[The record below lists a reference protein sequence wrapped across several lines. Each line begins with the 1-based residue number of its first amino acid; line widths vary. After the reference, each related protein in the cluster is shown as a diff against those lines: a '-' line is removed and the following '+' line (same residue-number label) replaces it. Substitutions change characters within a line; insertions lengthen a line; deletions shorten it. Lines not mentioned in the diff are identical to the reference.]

1 MRPVRAAFDIEVIC
15 PAHLAQAAFPY
26 SGKGLPPR
34 PFSLWGNVSALHRAR
49 TTTIGRPYGDTPLA
63 KPNYSFE
70 KRQREIAKKKQQEE
84 KDARKREER
93 EAAKAALDSAA
104 KTPASDQ

>member
-1 MRPVRAAFDIEVIC
+1 MLKAAMYQEQRMI
-15 PAHLAQAAFPY
+15 
-26 SGKGLPPR
+26 GKGRQHRSFP
-34 PFSLWGNVSALHRAR
+34 SKGNVSALRRAR
-49 TTTIGRPYGDTPLA
+49 TTTIGRPYGDIPLA

-93 EAAKAALDSAA
+93 EAAKAASESAA